1 MASFVRMILQREE
14 NKGVELTVYLRN
26 GLRAPGGGGQGDR
39 CFDQKQERSTHGLE
53 RTGKE

>member
-1 MASFVRMILQREE
+1 MILQREE